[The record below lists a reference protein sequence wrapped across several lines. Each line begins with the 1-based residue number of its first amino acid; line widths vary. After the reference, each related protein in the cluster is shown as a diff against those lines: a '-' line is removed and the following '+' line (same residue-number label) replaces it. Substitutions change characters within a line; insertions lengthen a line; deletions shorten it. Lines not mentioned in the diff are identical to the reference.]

1 MAAARPSRSGA
12 RLVVIGGDAAGMS
25 AAAEARRADPD
36 REILVLERGPDV
48 SYAAC
53 GIPYLIGGEV
63 ADADDLVH
71 HDPEYFLQRRG
82 IEVRTGVEAL
92 AVDPEAHAVRCA
104 GGGDVRYGALVIAT
118 GARPVRPPVPGAD
131 LPGVLTLRDLASAR
145 RLRDLLA
152 SLTDPSALLVGSGPI
167 GIEMAEALIARG
179 VRVQIAESA
188 PRVLPALDEAVAAP
202 VVSALEEAGVRAR
215 AGATLERIVL
225 RDGTRPAATI
235 DGREQVFDLIL
246 LGTGVR
252 PNSEIAASAG
262 CELGERGAI
271 AIDRHGRTT
280 VDGIWAA
287 GDCATAHHILLGRQT
302 WIPLATTATVQGR
315 IAARDVVGDRG
326 DDVAG
331 RFAGTLGSWVS
342 RFGAVS
348 FGATGIDARTA
359 LEAGFTP
366 ETVLRQGRDRSG
378 YMPGARPIVVRL
390 VWDRD
395 TGRLLGGQVAG
406 SGEVSTRLHAIS
418 VALWG
423 GLTVR
428 GLAECDLGYAPPLS
442 PLRDPVQLAAAAA
455 IGDAP

>member
-1 MAAARPSRSGA
+1 MAAALPSRSGA

-25 AAAEARRADPD
+25 AAAEVRRADPD
-36 REILVLERGPDV
+36 REIVVLERGPDV

-53 GIPYLIGGEV
+53 GIPYLIGGEI

-71 HDPEYFLQRRG
+71 HDPEYFLHRRG

-92 AVDPEAHAVRCA
+92 AVDPEARTVRCSD
-104 GGGDVRYGALVIAT
+104 GDDVGYGALVIAT

-152 SLTDPSALLVGSGPI
+152 PLTSPSVLLVGSGPI
-167 GIEMAEALIARG
+167 GMEMAEALIARG
-179 VRVQIAESA
+179 VRVQIVESA
-188 PRVLPALDEAVAAP
+188 PRVLPALDEGVAAP
-202 VVSALEEAGVRAR
+202 VVAALEEAGVRAR
-215 AGATLERIVL
+215 ASATLERIVI
-225 RDGTRPAATI
+225 RDGRPAATI
-235 DGREQVFDLIL
+235 DGREQIFDLIL

-287 GDCATAHHILLGRQT
+287 GDCATAHHLLLGRQM
-302 WIPLATTATVQGR
+302 WIPLATTANVQGR
-315 IAARDVVGDRG
+315 IAARDVVGDCG
-326 DDVAG
+326 DEVAG
-331 RFAGTLGSWVS
+331 GFAGTLGSWVS
-342 RFGAVS
+342 RFGPVS
-348 FGATGIDARTA
+348 FGATGVDARAA

-366 ETVLRQGRDRSG
+366 ETVLREGRDRSG

-390 VWDRD
+390 VWDRA